1 MKITQFGKH
10 GVEIE
15 VSRRNL
21 EALMWALANHPG
33 DATLTRHDQSEGLTL
48 RIRAVEDDVH
58 YGDRPAGTMPF
69 DGPIQPPTRELLAAF
84 NEAID
89 AEEA

>member
-1 MKITQFGKH
+1 MKITQFGER

-15 VSRRNL
+15 LSRRNL
-21 EALMWALANHPG
+21 ETLLWALANHPG
-33 DATLTRHDQSEGLTL
+33 DATLSRHDQSEGLTL

-58 YGDRPAGTMPF
+58 YADRPAGPMPF

-89 AEEA
+89 KMEA